1 MSRFG
6 TVGLRRARAVPAAV
20 AGVGVV
26 LAVAAACASG
36 PSTPDAGDQATGD
49 QGAGPAAPPGQEQQP
64 MTGDAAAAKATL
76 DSRARSAPDEVAGW
90 GIDPAAGVVA
100 VQVVGPRTPAV
111 DRFLA
116 GVDPRVLRIEHVDEP
131 PRLLPGS

>member
-6 TVGLRRARAVPAAV
+6 TGGLRRARAVPAA
-20 AGVGVV
+20 AAAAGVV

-36 PSTPDAGDQATGD
+36 PSTPDSGDQATGD
-49 QGAGPAAPPGQEQQP
+49 QGTGPAAPPGQEQQP
-64 MTGDAAAAKATL
+64 MTGDPAAAKATL

-90 GIDPAAGVVA
+90 GIDPSAGVVA
-100 VQVVGPRTPAV
+100 VRVVGPRTPAV

-131 PRLLPGS
+131 PRLLPGT